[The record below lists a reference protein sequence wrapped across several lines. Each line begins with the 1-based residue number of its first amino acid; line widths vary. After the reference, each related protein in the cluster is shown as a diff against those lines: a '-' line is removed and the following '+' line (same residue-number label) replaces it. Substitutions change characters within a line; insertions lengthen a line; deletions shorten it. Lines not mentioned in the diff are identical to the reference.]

1 MTFTAAAGATYAV
14 LATDNLAQPLS
25 NWTVLATGVVTT
37 NPVVYMDAKAATN
50 RCYFYRI
57 RSP

>member
-1 MTFTAAAGATYAV
+1 MAAGATYAV
-14 LATDNLAQPLS
+14 LVTDNLAQPLS